1 MLAARI
7 DRSRDLDGGPVV
19 LACFDLSEAEIA
31 AVASAV
37 AAAVSDRFRS
47 SAMAA
52 DDGREFRELTALAD
66 ELAEQARRSGAQ
78 TVVLPPARLSALHDK
93 LTAYLESRE
102 HAEWL
107 REEDEE
113 ALSSVRALVGPL
125 EELRAEAM
133 RAALAPPGQ
142 HR

>member
-1 MLAARI
+1 MLAGRI

-19 LACFDLSEAEIA
+19 LACFDLGDAEIA

-47 SAMAA
+47 STMSA
-52 DDGREFRELTALAD
+52 DDVLEFRELTALVD

-78 TVVLPPARLSALHDK
+78 TVVLPPARLSALHDT

-102 HAEWL
+102 DAEWL

-113 ALSSVRALVGPL
+113 ALASVRALLGPL
-125 EELRAEAM
+125 EQLRAEAT
-133 RAALAPPGQ
+133 RAALASPEQ
-142 HR
+142 RR